1 MAQISVPYA
10 KSALTFDIP
19 DANLV
24 GVYESSV
31 HHCRPAANGQALVEE
46 ALARPIGSE
55 PLAVLARGKARA
67 VIIISDH
74 TRPVPSRAILPPM
87 LRQLREGNPAMDI
100 TLLVA
105 TGLHRATSADELR
118 QKLGDDIYDHEKIV
132 IHDSRDA
139 SSLCF
144 LGILPSGGELWINKL
159 AVDCDLLLAEG
170 FIEPHFFAGF
180 SGGRKSVLPGI
191 AGTATV
197 LANHCSAFI
206 QSPQA
211 RTGNLDGN
219 PLHRDMVW
227 AAKQARLAFI
237 VNVVI
242 NGGKDVIRAFA
253 GDAVAAHDAGCAYLR
268 ELCQVMVSAADIV
281 ITSNGGYPLD
291 QNLYQAVKGM
301 TAGEFGSAP
310 GTVIIMAAACNDGH
324 GGEQFYRFLVE
335 AGSPAELLERLATV
349 PQAETLPDQWESQ
362 ILARILS
369 QHRVILLSDQCDPAI
384 SHAMHM
390 ETARTPAEAL
400 AKAFAIKGVAA
411 RVAVIPDG
419 VAVIATYQPERSGA

>member
-1 MAQISVPYA
+1 MAQVSVPYA
-10 KSALTFDIP
+10 KSAVTFTIP
-19 DANLV
+19 DENLV
-24 GVYESSV
+24 GIYESSV
-31 HHCRPAANGQALVEE
+31 HHCQPAADGLALVEE
-46 ALARPIGSE
+46 ALAHPIGSE
-55 PLAVLARGKARA
+55 PLATLARGKRRA
-67 VIIISDH
+67 VIIVSDH

-87 LRQLREGNPAMDI
+87 LRQLREGNPAIDI

-132 IHDSRDA
+132 MHDSRDA
-139 SSLCF
+139 ASLCF

-197 LANHCSAFI
+197 LANHCSEFI
-206 QSPQA
+206 QSPLA

-219 PLHRDMVW
+219 PLHRDMLW
-227 AAKQARLAFI
+227 AARQARLAFI

-242 NGGKDVIRAFA
+242 NGAKEVIKAFA
-253 GDAVAAHDAGCAYLR
+253 GDSVAAHDAGCEYLR
-268 ELCQVMVSAADIV
+268 GLCQIEVPAADIV

-291 QNLYQAVKGM
+291 QNIYQAVKGM

-310 GTVIIMAAACNDGH
+310 GTVIILAAACNDGH
-324 GGEQFYRFLVE
+324 GGEQFYRFLAE
-335 AGSPAELLERLATV
+335 AANPAELLARLAKV
-349 PQAETLPDQWESQ
+349 PQDETLPDQWESQ
-362 ILARILS
+362 VLARILS
-369 QHRVILLSDQCDPAI
+369 QHQVILLSDQCDPDI
-384 SHAMHM
+384 IRGLHL
-390 ETARTPAEAL
+390 EVARTPAEAL
-400 AKAFAIKGVAA
+400 AKAFAIKGVGA

-419 VAVIATYQPERSGA
+419 VSVIARYQAGS

>member
-1 MAQISVPYA
+1 MAQVSVPYA
-10 KSALTFDIP
+10 KSAVTFTIP
-19 DANLV
+19 DENLV
-24 GVYESSV
+24 GIFESSV
-31 HHCRPAANGQALVEE
+31 HHCRPAAAGLALVEE

-55 PLAVLARGKARA
+55 ALASLARGKRRA

-87 LRQLREGNPAMDI
+87 LRQLREGNPAIDI
-100 TLLVA
+100 TLLVS
-105 TGLHRATSADELR
+105 TGLHRATTADELR
-118 QKLGDDIYDHEKIV
+118 QKLGDEIYEHEKIV
-132 IHDSRDA
+132 VHDSRDK

-197 LANHCSAFI
+197 LANHCSEFI
-206 QSPQA
+206 QSPSA
-211 RTGNLDGN
+211 RTGVLAGN
-219 PLHRDMVW
+219 PLHRDMLW
-227 AAKQARLAFI
+227 AARQARLAFI

-242 NGGKDVIRAFA
+242 NGAKEVIQAFA
-253 GDAVAAHDAGCAYLR
+253 GDSVAAHNAGCEYLR
-268 ELCQVMVSAADIV
+268 ELCQIEVPPADII

-291 QNLYQAVKGM
+291 QNIYQAVKGM

-310 GTVIIMAAACNDGH
+310 GTVIILAAACNDGH
-324 GGEQFYRFLVE
+324 GGEQFYRFLAE
-335 AGSPAELLERLATV
+335 AASPAELLARLAKV

-362 ILARILS
+362 VLARILS

-384 SHAMHM
+384 IRGLHLEA
-390 ETARTPAEAL
+390 ALTPAEAL
-400 AKAFAIKGVAA
+400 AKAFAIKGKDA

-419 VAVIATYQPERSGA
+419 VSVIATYKAGG